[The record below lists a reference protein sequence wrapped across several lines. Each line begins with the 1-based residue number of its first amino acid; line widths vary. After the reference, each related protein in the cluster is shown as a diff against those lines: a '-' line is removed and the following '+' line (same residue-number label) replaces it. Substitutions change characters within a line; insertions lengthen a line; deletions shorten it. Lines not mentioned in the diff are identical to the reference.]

1 MDETITAQNAD
12 DTGATALPDNDA
24 GQAADISQDHAQANA
39 DAQGEQSSLPDGMDE
54 KLAKFA
60 ESHGLEL
67 DSPNAVKAAKMAMD
81 NQASYQQAQQKASQL
96 DKSLQAPQQSDEFKE
111 FISDYKRDKM
121 LNQFKDSTPD
131 WREHEPT
138 MVEKLAETVN
148 TPYGVYTRSDL
159 VNAGILTLHDVYAMA
174 RGSAP
179 QQKSEDVQQVLR
191 SIANKQL
198 AGANTPN
205 AIKSTP
211 SGAPDPILEA
221 IKRAREA

>member
-1 MDETITAQNAD
+1 MDEPTTTPSPENEGGLQPQPD
-12 DTGATALPDNDA
+12 D
-24 GQAADISQDHAQANA
+24 
-39 DAQGEQSSLPDGMDE
+39 
-54 KLAKFA
+54 
-60 ESHGLEL
+60 
-67 DSPNAVKAAKMAMD
+67 
-81 NQASYQQAQQKASQL
+81 QAQQVAAVSQEPSNVQQPQEPSEDDNSIEWLVQQKGVDPTSPDAIEKVARMYREAEKRMHDVTTKASQL

-131 WREHEPT
+131 WREHEPV